1 MTSLN
6 DTDWCLI
13 PGALVMEPGVLWLRE
28 PAWADRS
35 ELVERLRSGCYD
47 KPFVSDDG
55 EMRRLHFS
63 LGFTQSEMSLGEPEA
78 LTLRYARKMMAF
90 LLFVPRPRHVVIVG
104 LGGGSLTKFC
114 HRQLS
119 RTRVTTVEVNPEVI
133 ALGELFDLPKQSVR
147 LHTVQADA
155 RDYFSDPTVQADVV
169 LMDGCD
175 GEGTAPELCSEEFYR
190 DVRARLGPQGMLVVN
205 VAGGRARSGEHL
217 RFLSRVFEN
226 RVVVIH
232 LRDCANRLVFAFN
245 GDGKPDWLAIAQR
258 AGRLTLRHGLEF
270 HRFAKRL
277 QRAHARRAGN
287 AGW

>member
-1 MTSLN
+1 MAWFDTS
-6 DTDWCLI
+6 DWCLI
-13 PGALVMEPGVLWLRE
+13 PGALVSEPGILWLRE
-28 PAWADRS
+28 PACANRS
-35 ELVERLRSGCYD
+35 ELVELLRSGRYD

-63 LGFTQSEMSLGEPEA
+63 LGFTQSEMSLGEPDA

-114 HRQLS
+114 HRQLT

-133 ALGELFDLPKQSVR
+133 ALGALFDLPRSSAR

-155 RDYFSDPTVQADVV
+155 RDYFSNSGELADVV

-175 GEGTAPELCSEEFYR
+175 AEGTARELCSEGFYR
-190 DVRARLGPQGMLVVN
+190 DVRARLSPQGVLVGN
-205 VAGGRARSGEHL
+205 IAGVRARTGDHL
-217 RFLSRVFEN
+217 RCLSRAFEG
-226 RVVVIH
+226 RVLTIH

-245 GDGKPDWLAIAQR
+245 DDRMPDWLAVAQR
-258 AGRLTLRHGLEF
+258 AGRLTLRHGLDF
-270 HRFAKRL
+270 HTYGKRL
-277 QRAHARRAGN
+277 QHAFTRRGRS